1 MWIRAAYWIGS
12 VKPGQEAEFRTR
24 IDGEMILGLKALPGV
39 RDASALWPGRPE
51 DGAPE
56 LACQILVTFD
66 GREDIDR
73 MLASPERHELRARSA
88 RIAALFDGKLSHI
101 DCEVA

>member
-12 VKPGQEAEFRTR
+12 VKPGDEAEFRAG
-24 IDGEMILGLKALPGV
+24 IDTEMIPGLKALPGV
-39 RDASALWPGRPE
+39 RDATALWPQRPE
-51 DGAPE
+51 IGAPD

-66 GREDIDR
+66 GRDDIDR

-88 RIAALFDGKLSHI
+88 KIAALFDGKLSHI